1 METIATH
8 FTWRVIG
15 LEACRA
21 RENMA
26 VDEAIAAGIAAGTS
40 LPTIRFYTWKPG
52 AVSIGYFQRLHDE
65 VNVEA
70 CTAKGFDVVRR
81 RTGGGA
87 VYHDE
92 HGEITYS
99 VIAPEDCF
107 SKDIRASYREICSA
121 IIAGLASLG
130 IAAEF
135 RPINDVTVGG
145 RKISGSAQT
154 RRQGVLTQHGTV
166 LYRIDRETMFSVL
179 RPSAKKLADKPFDS
193 FNASVTCASEEGC
206 ESIDRLYEALLAGFT
221 GGKRWKYGQLHD
233 KEMAAVTKLVHKY
246 QSEEWNYSR

>member
-1 METIATH
+1 M
-8 FTWRVIG
+8 WRVIG
-15 LEACRA
+15 PEARPGA
-21 RENMA
+21 ENMA

-40 LPTIRFYTWKPG
+40 PPTIRFYRWKPC
-52 AVSIGYFQRLHDE
+52 AVTTGYFQRLEDE
-65 VNVEA
+65 VDQDA
-70 CTAKGFDVVRR
+70 CEAKGIDIVRR

-99 VIAPEDCF
+99 IIAPERF
-107 SKDIRASYREICSA
+107 FPKDIRASYREICGG
-121 IIAGLASLG
+121 IIAGLGLLG

-166 LYRIDRETMFSVL
+166 LYRIDREMMFSVL
-179 RPSAKKLADKPFDS
+179 RPSVKKLADKPVNS
-193 FNASVTCASEEGC
+193 FREGVTSASEEGC
-206 ESIDRLYEALLAGFT
+206 PSIDQLYVALLAGFT
-221 GGKRWKYGQLHD
+221 AGKEWGPGHLSNAEQVTVAGLVEKYRSP
-233 KEMAAVTKLVHKY
+233 A
-246 QSEEWNYSR
+246 WNESR